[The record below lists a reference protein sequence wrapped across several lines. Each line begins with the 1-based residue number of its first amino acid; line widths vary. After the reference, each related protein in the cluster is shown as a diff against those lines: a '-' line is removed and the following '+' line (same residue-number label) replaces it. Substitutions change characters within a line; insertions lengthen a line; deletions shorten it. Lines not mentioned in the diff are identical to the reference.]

1 MPRFGFPDSLKLFH
15 LYFSLLTIIIIQIHE
30 HYMSKHGPYGS
41 YMGKHRIT
49 CQKTHPTAVEILRI
63 SILT

>member
-15 LYFSLLTIIIIQIHE
+15 LHFRLSTIIQIHE
-30 HYMSKHGPYGS
+30 NYMSKHGPYGS
-41 YMGKHRIT
+41 YISKHRII